1 MNSRTYWLQYF
12 ADGGAPGG
20 EGGTGAA
27 AGVDGAA
34 APQGDRQLAAAAG
47 QQDTL
52 EALGVPREKAERYR
66 AAQKRR
72 GARTEAARPPETPPA
87 EAAQA
92 GEEGTGSK
100 GADPA
105 QSAAK
110 PKWEDILK
118 DPEYKQAFT
127 EQMNTVIAQ
136 RFAKASARDA
146 EIAKLTP
153 ALEMLAKKY
162 GTNAGDYEGLAHAII
177 DDDSMYREAAA
188 EKGLDV
194 KAAKE
199 LTQKERELDRLRAM
213 QQQTI
218 KQQMV
223 QQHLSSLY
231 RQGEEMKAKY
241 PGFNLEAEL
250 SNDTFVKLTQP
261 GMLSV
266 EDAYAAVHRKEIEA
280 ARQQAMQ
287 QQAMAAAEATVR
299 AGQARPK
306 ENGSAAGTVINRVPP
321 AKRSRE
327 ERRELCRQI
336 KAAAARGEK
345 LPRDW

>member
-34 APQGDRQLAAAAG
+34 VAG

-52 EALGVPREKAERYR
+52 EQMGVPKDKAERYR

-87 EAAQA
+87 EAAQDA
-92 GEEGTGSK
+92 GGEGTA
-100 GADPA
+100 GA
-105 QSAAK
+105 SAK

-118 DPEYKQAFT
+118 DPEYKQAFDT
-127 EQMNTVIAQ
+127 QVSGIISK
-136 RFAKASARDA
+136 RFAKTNEREESM
-146 EIAKLTP
+146 AKLTP

-162 GTNAGDYEGLAHAII
+162 GTNAGDYAGLAHAII
-177 DDDSMYREAAA
+177 DDDSLYE
-188 EKGLDV
+188 V
-194 KAAKE
+194 KAAEMGVDVKTAKV
-199 LTQKERELDRLRAM
+199 LTQREQELETLRTQQKMSVQQQMIRDVLDGGAVNIVARLNQQAATLRAEFPSFSLETEM
-213 QQQTI
+213 Q
-218 KQQMV
+218 
-223 QQHLSSLY
+223 
-231 RQGEEMKAKY
+231 
-241 PGFNLEAEL
+241 
-250 SNDTFVKLTQP
+250 NDMFVKLTQP

-266 EDAYAAVHRKEIEA
+266 EDAYRAVHRKEIEA

-287 QQAMAAAEATVR
+287 QRAMAAAEATVR

>member
-34 APQGDRQLAAAAG
+34 AAPQGTRQQAAVAG

-52 EALGVPREKAERYR
+52 EQMGVPKDKAERYR

-87 EAAQA
+87 EAAQDA
-92 GEEGTGSK
+92 GGEGTA
-100 GADPA
+100 GASP
-105 QSAAK
+105 K

-118 DPEYKQAFT
+118 DPEYKQAFDT
-127 EQMNTVIAQ
+127 QVSGIISK
-136 RFAKASARDA
+136 RFAKTNEREESM
-146 EIAKLTP
+146 AKLTP

-162 GTNAGDYEGLAHAII
+162 GTNEGDYAGLAHAII
-177 DDDSMYREAAA
+177 DDDSLYE
-188 EKGLDV
+188 V
-194 KAAKE
+194 KAAEMGVDVKTAKV
-199 LTQKERELDRLRAM
+199 LTQREQELETLRTQQKMSVQQQMIRDHVARLNQQAATLRA
-213 QQQTI
+213 
-218 KQQMV
+218 
-223 QQHLSSLY
+223 
-231 RQGEEMKAKY
+231 EF
-241 PGFNLEAEL
+241 PGFSLETEMQ
-250 SNDTFVKLTQP
+250 NDMFVKLTQP

-266 EDAYAAVHRKEIEA
+266 EDAYRAVHRKEIEA